1 MTALPDMD
9 SIKLDR
15 EIQQALN
22 AAGPFDPRSFQPAS
36 LRAAWAIAREWRQI
50 LKGEMPSNHQGRS

>member
-22 AAGPFDPRSFQPAS
+22 AAGPFDARAFQPAS
-36 LRAAWAIAREWRQI
+36 LRAAWAIAREWRQT
-50 LKGEMPSNHQGRS
+50 LKGGTPLNDQGRS